1 MKTNKEKH
9 LKLLWET
16 LMDKEKRVGE
26 MALSLSQDKD
36 ALEDAETELENAQKY
51 LKNLKSQCAN
61 REKTRDVRAKM
72 RADEIT
78 AISEAINILSDDDAL
93 DAFKQAKGGA
103 AMLQVAYKPVEKKSH
118 YMQVLEDGE
127 PNGKTASMPDWAMP
141 PKQVAFLQVVS
152 SHRSARVEDSEA

>member
-1 MKTNKEKH
+1 MKMNKEKH
-9 LKLLWET
+9 LKLLMET
-16 LMDKEKRVGE
+16 IMDKEKREGE
-26 MALSLSQDKD
+26 MALSLSQDQD
-36 ALEDAETELENAQKY
+36 ALEDAETELDNAQKY

-103 AMLQVAYKPVEKKSH
+103 AMLQVSYKPLAKSH
-118 YMQVLEDGE
+118 YMQVL
-127 PNGKTASMPDWAMP
+127 
-141 PKQVAFLQVVS
+141 
-152 SHRSARVEDSEA
+152 